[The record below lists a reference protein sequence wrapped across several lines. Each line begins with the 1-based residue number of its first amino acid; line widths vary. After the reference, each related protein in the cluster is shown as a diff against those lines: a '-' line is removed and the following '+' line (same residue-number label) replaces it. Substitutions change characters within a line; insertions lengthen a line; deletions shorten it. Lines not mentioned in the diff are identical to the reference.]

1 MRAPSVS
8 ALLAVLALL
17 SLGPPV
23 GFASETATS
32 QARRP
37 DILLISVD
45 TLRADHLS
53 SYGYEKNTSPFLDR
67 LFADSVTF
75 TDARTVVP
83 LTGPAFAS
91 LLTSLHPHQ
100 HGATRNG
107 LPMRENLV
115 SFTRILARRG
125 WRTAAFVGNWTLKPE
140 LTGFAEHFDTY
151 ETILNKKRWFGLA
164 KSEATAEDVSEQA
177 LEWLDGFLDGDA
189 QRPFLLWVHYVEPH
203 APYKLRRE
211 YLKQIGSGAGAA
223 FSARLRYDTEIA
235 YIDDHIADFLER
247 YRARV
252 GRRDTLVVFVSDH
265 GESLG
270 NHGYWGHGRHVY
282 DVTLRVP
289 MSVQWRGALEPR
301 KVDSPSLI
309 LDLAPTILGL
319 VGLPTPE
326 FFEGLDWGPVLRG
339 EAEAPAGRVTLFQ
352 SHRSAVQPKED
363 RVRLRE
369 KGLLEVA
376 RVESGRKEIYRVTNR
391 RRRLFELGRDAEEL
405 MSLAPLRSDPTPEL
419 ASWLAEV
426 REGLARADELPL
438 PTLSEED
445 LEALRALGY
454 ID

>member
-1 MRAPSVS
+1 MRAPSVFAVP
-8 ALLAVLALL
+8 ALVTLLCLAA
-17 SLGPPV
+17 GP
-23 GFASETATS
+23 AEAE
-32 QARRP
+32 ARRP

-53 SYGYEKNTSPFLDR
+53 SFGYERNTSPFLDR
-67 LFADSVTF
+67 LLAESVNF

-107 LPMRENLV
+107 LPMRANLV

-125 WRTAAFVGNWTLKPE
+125 WRTAAFVANWTLKPE
-140 LTGFAEHFDTY
+140 LSGFAEHFDNY

-164 KSEATAEDVSEQA
+164 KSEATAEDVSESA
-177 LEWLDGFLDGDA
+177 FDWLDGYLDGDA
-189 QRPFLLWVHYVEPH
+189 GRPFLLWVHYVEPH

-211 YLKQIGSGAGAA
+211 YLKQIGAGAGAA
-223 FSARLRYDTEIA
+223 FSARLRYDSEIA
-235 YIDDHIADFLER
+235 YIDDHIAGFLER
-247 YRARV
+247 YRQRV
-252 GRRDTLVVFVSDH
+252 GERDTLVVFVSDH

-289 MSVQWRGALEPR
+289 MSLQWRGVLEPR
-301 KVDSPSLI
+301 EVDGPALI

-326 FFEGLDWGPVLRG
+326 FFEGYDWAPVLRG
-339 EAEAPAGRVTLFQ
+339 EAESPAGRVTLYQ

-363 RVRLRE
+363 PVRLRE

-438 PTLSEED
+438 PALSEED

>member
-1 MRAPSVS
+1 MRARTVL
-8 ALLAVLALL
+8 AALAVAALFSLAA
-17 SLGPPV
+17 GP
-23 GFASETATS
+23 ARS
-32 QARRP
+32 QTRRP

-67 LFADSVTF
+67 LFAASVLF

-83 LTGPAFAS
+83 LTGPAMTS
-91 LLTSLHPHQ
+91 MLTSLHPHQ

-125 WRTAAFVGNWTLKPE
+125 WRTAAFVANWTLKPE
-140 LTGFAEHFDTY
+140 LSGLAPHFDTY
-151 ETILNKKRWFGLA
+151 EAILNRKRWFGMA
-164 KSEATAEDVSEQA
+164 KSEATAEDVSEA
-177 LEWLDGFLDGDA
+177 AFDWLDDHLDGEAGGDPV
-189 QRPFLLWVHYVEPH
+189 RPFLLWVHYVEPH

-211 YLKQIGSGAGAA
+211 YLKQIGVGTGAA
-223 FSARLRYDTEIA
+223 FSARLRYDSEIA
-235 YIDDHIADFLER
+235 FIDDHIAGFIER
-247 YRARV
+247 YQERV
-252 GRRDTLVVFVSDH
+252 GKRDTLLVFVSDH

-289 MSVQWRGALEPR
+289 MAVQWREVLEPR
-301 KVDSPSLI
+301 KVDAPAVI
-309 LDLAPTILGL
+309 LDLAPTILSL
-319 VGLPTPE
+319 LGLPKPE
-326 FFEGLDWGPVLRG
+326 FFEGFDWAPVLAG
-339 EAEAPAGRVTLFQ
+339 EAVPPAGRATYYQ
-352 SHRSAVQPKED
+352 AHRSAVQPKED

-376 RVESGRKEIYRVTNR
+376 RVENGRKEIYRVTNR
-391 RRRLFELGRDAEEL
+391 RRRIFELERDANEL
-405 MSLAPLRSDPTPEL
+405 LSLAPLRSDPTPEL
-419 ASWLAEV
+419 AAWMTEV
-426 REGLARADELPL
+426 REGLARTDELPL
-438 PTLSEED
+438 PTLSDED